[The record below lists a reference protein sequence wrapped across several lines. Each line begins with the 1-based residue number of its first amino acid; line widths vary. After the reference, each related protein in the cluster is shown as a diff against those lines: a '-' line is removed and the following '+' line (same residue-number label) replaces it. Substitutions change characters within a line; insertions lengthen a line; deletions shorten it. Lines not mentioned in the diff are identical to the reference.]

1 MTAFAAAT
9 ASTSAVAEAITRP
22 LTRADRCDACG
33 AAARVRVVLPT
44 DGELLFC
51 GHHARRHAPRLR
63 EIGAELVTDPQ

>member
-9 ASTSAVAEAITRP
+9 AMTAAVADAVTRP

-33 AAARVRVVLPT
+33 AAARVRALLPT
-44 DGELLFC
+44 GELLFC

-63 EIGAELVTDPQ
+63 EVGAELVTDP

>member
-1 MTAFAAAT
+1 MNAFAAAT
-9 ASTSAVAEAITRP
+9 ATTSAVAEAVTRP

-44 DGELLFC
+44 SAELLFC

-63 EIGAELVTDPQ
+63 EIGAELVTDP

>member
-1 MTAFAAAT
+1 MNAVTAVTAAA
-9 ASTSAVAEAITRP
+9 AALLTSRP

-44 DGELLFC
+44 DAELLFC

-63 EIGAELVTDPQ
+63 EIGAELVTDP